1 MQLTL
6 VRNDTIFRLP
16 LPEKVGGQY
25 WLTSSEPDGS
35 ETQLLSVEGAGGTW
49 LLKSNRRAWVLDRDK
64 RRVAEAAL
72 DVNDSYEIIVGA
84 TRERLLVRTEPTTD
98 DRKLYVKYSV
108 PRNARIYIGRGEGCA
123 IRYESGFV
131 SSKHAEIT
139 LSGESTTIADLDSVN
154 GTFVNSRRVTSTT
167 LRPGDVISVFG
178 LNIVV
183 GRGFLALN
191 DPDGLVTCDSTLL
204 TPAEPRVP
212 MSSEDEVD
220 DEERN
225 PNVVFFRSPRFK
237 RDVTTAH
244 IKIDPPPQI
253 DDREDMPLLMVVGP
267 AMTMGMA
274 SMFMGVFAVLRVL
287 NPGPGQ
293 TPGSSTQW
301 LNALPTLIMSM
312 TMMVGMILWPIL
324 SRRYERRQR
333 RKREAKRQTKYR
345 AYLEDVQREIEA
357 ARRTQAEIL
366 HETIITLQDCIERIR
381 TRARSLWE
389 RTTGHNDFLSFRL
402 GIGEVVF
409 DAEIRHAERKF
420 TLEDDDLQDIMLDIA
435 EEPRKLPDVPI
446 QLSLL
451 EHPILGVIG
460 DRAITQDLVK
470 GIILQLAALHG
481 YDELKMVFIY
491 DPRDAATWE
500 FCRWLPHTWS
510 DDRTVRFIATS
521 HEDLRRLTSLLEP
534 SYAAR
539 EEIHGDADATDL
551 SPHCVVFAL
560 DKTLAG
566 KNDFIK
572 RILDQKSSRGFYLVA
587 LDDELQEL
595 PRECRAVIEA
605 KSSGARIYDREDTTG
620 AYRAFV
626 PDALLRTDATE
637 LAVCLAGTELDTMSD
652 AFVLP
657 AMLTFLELHGVGKV
671 EHLNP
676 LTRWKESNPIVSL
689 EAAVGVGTN
698 GEHLRLDIHENRHGP
713 HGLIAGM
720 TGSGKSEFIMT
731 YILSLAVTY
740 SPDELAFVLIDYKG
754 GGMANAFS
762 DLPHVAGTITNLD
775 GAAVNRSLISIQ
787 SELKRRQAI
796 FNDASAATG
805 TSNIDIYKYQSLYR
819 DGSVSEPLPHLVI
832 ISDEFAELKTQQPE
846 FMTQLVSA
854 ARIGRSLG
862 VHLVLATQKPSGVVN
877 EQIWSNS
884 RFRVCLK
891 VQERADSMEVI
902 KRPDAAA
909 LTQTG
914 RFYLQVGFDEIFEQ
928 GQSAWAGAPY
938 QPADRVEKAR
948 DESVVLIDDIGRP
961 LRQAQIDR
969 RRRLSAH
976 PPKQLDEVA
985 RYITQVAAEEGMR
998 TRPLWLDPMPD
1009 LIFADALRQ
1018 KYRRRSPAKVLDP
1031 VVGEWD
1037 DPANQRQALL
1047 TVPLTERGNAVVY
1060 GSTGS
1065 GKTTFLTTLIHS
1077 LITEHDPSQVHLY
1090 VIDFE
1095 AETLRA
1101 FQKAPHVGDVLGS
1114 NDTEKISNLFKM
1126 LAEEVSRRRT
1136 LFAEYGGNLEA
1147 YVQDS
1152 GRALESIVVVVHN
1165 WAAFIEG
1172 FHDLEE
1178 TISTLTRDGTRYGLY
1193 FVLTATSST
1202 AIRFRLLQNFR
1213 QLYVLQLNDPTE
1225 YVGILGSIGGVVPSQ
1240 IDGRGIVKTDATYE
1254 FQTAHPSQTELGDA
1268 AYVREACGALAESW
1282 GRSGARPVPVLPDL
1296 VTADA
1301 LLDEAN
1307 CPDLGAVPVG
1317 IDAQTLDVVEQD
1329 FARQFVTLVL
1339 SQDGEASPFIDGIAS
1354 VLADRCG
1361 TRTVVLDSGA
1371 VLPES
1376 HAGRYEA
1383 VRGEAAA
1390 NEAAA
1395 ALFEEMVARNNR
1407 SKEAAE
1413 AQRQQEA
1420 FEPLVCLVPELSALL
1435 DSLTPENRDRFT
1447 AILLKCDATLRATFI
1462 FADSEGAAAPLL
1474 RQPWLKPHVSGTDGI
1489 WVGDG
1494 FATQYSLQAAKT
1506 SNALYQEIGGEF
1518 GYVLTKGRPRLV
1530 KLLAGGP
1537 EASERVRG

>member
-6 VRNDTIFRLP
+6 VRNDTVFRLP
-16 LPEKVGGQY
+16 LPEKVTGQY
-25 WLTSSEPDGS
+25 WLTAAEPDGS
-35 ETQLLSVEGAGGTW
+35 ETQLLSVEGVGGTW
-49 LLKSNRRAWVLDRDK
+49 LLKSNRRAWVLDREK
-64 RRVAEAAL
+64 RRVAEAPL
-72 DVNDSYEIIVGA
+72 DVNDAYEIIVAA
-84 TRERLLVRTEPTTD
+84 THERLLVRTEPTTD
-98 DRKLYVKYSV
+98 DRKKYIKYAV
-108 PRNARIYIGRGEGCA
+108 PRNARICIGRAADCQ

-131 SSKHAEIT
+131 SSRHAEIA
-139 LSGESTTIADLDSVN
+139 LSGESVTIADLGSVN
-154 GTFVNSRRVTSTT
+154 GTFVNSRRVASTSI
-167 LRPGDVISVFG
+167 RPGDVVSVFG
-178 LNIVV
+178 LNIVI
-183 GRGFLALN
+183 GRGFFAIN
-191 DPDGLVTCDSTLL
+191 DPDGLVTCDPGLL
-204 TPAEPRVP
+204 APAPPRVP
-212 MSSEDEVD
+212 MAAEDDID
-220 DEERN
+220 DEETN

-237 RDVTTAH
+237 RDVTTAR
-244 IKIDPPPQI
+244 IKIDPPPPL
-253 DDREDMPLLMVVGP
+253 DDREDMPLIMVVGP

-274 SMFMGVFAVLRVL
+274 SMFMGMFAVIRVL
-287 NPGPGQ
+287 WPPDGQ
-293 TPGSSTQW
+293 PRGQW
-301 LNALPTLIMSM
+301 SNALPTLVMSM

-324 SRRYERRQR
+324 SRRYDRRQR
-333 RKREAKRQTKYR
+333 AKREAKRQTKYR
-345 AYLEDVQREIEA
+345 AYLEDVRAEIEV
-357 ARRTQAEIL
+357 ARRTQTEIL
-366 HETIITLQDCIERIR
+366 HETITTLQDCVERIR
-381 TRARSLWE
+381 SRARSLWE

-402 GIGEVVF
+402 GVGDGIF
-409 DAEIRHAERKF
+409 DADIRHAERKF

-446 QLSLL
+446 ALSLL

-460 DRAITQDLVK
+460 DRTITQDLVK

-481 YDELKMVFIY
+481 YDELKMLFVY

-510 DDRTVRFIATS
+510 DDRTVRFVATS

-539 EEIHGDADATDL
+539 EELREADAGDL

-572 RILDQKSSRGFYLVA
+572 KVLEQKSSRGFYVIA
-587 LDDELQEL
+587 LDDELREL

-605 KSSGARIYDREDTTG
+605 KSSGARIYDREDTSG

-637 LAVCLAGTELDTMSD
+637 LAVCLAGTELDTMSET
-652 AFVLP
+652 FVLP
-657 AMLTFLELHGVGKV
+657 AMITFLELHGVGKV

-689 EAAVGVGTN
+689 EAAVGVGAN

-796 FNDASAATG
+796 FNDASAVTG

-819 DGSVSEPLPHLVI
+819 DGSVREPLPHLLI

-938 QPADRVEKAR
+938 QPSDRVEKAR
-948 DESVVLIDDIGRP
+948 DESVVLIDDIGQP

-969 RRRLSAH
+969 RRRLTAN

-985 RYITQVAAEEGMR
+985 RYITQVATEEGMR
-998 TRPLWLDPMPD
+998 TRPLWLDPIPELIYADD
-1009 LIFADALRQ
+1009 LRK
-1018 KYRRRSPAKVLDP
+1018 KYGHRPSARVLDP

-1037 DPANQRQALL
+1037 DPANQRQQLL

-1077 LITEHDPSQVHLY
+1077 LITENDPSQVHLY

-1095 AETLRA
+1095 AETLRS
-1101 FQKAPHVGDVLGS
+1101 FQRAPHVGDVLGS
-1114 NDTEKISNLFKM
+1114 NDPDKIGNLFKM

-1136 LFAEYGGNLEA
+1136 LFSEYGGNLEA

-1152 GRALESIVVVVHN
+1152 GQALESIVVVIHN
-1165 WAAFIEG
+1165 WAAFIES
-1172 FHDLEE
+1172 FHELEE
-1178 TISTLTRDGTRYGLY
+1178 TMSMLTRDGTRYGIY
-1193 FVLTATSST
+1193 FVLSATSTSS
-1202 AIRFRLLQNFR
+1202 IRFRLLQNFR
-1213 QLYVLQLNDPTE
+1213 QLFVLQLNDATE
-1225 YVGILGSIGGVVPSQ
+1225 YVGILGSTGGVVPSQ
-1240 IDGRGIVKTDATYE
+1240 IDGRGIFKTDATYE
-1254 FQTAHPSQTELGDA
+1254 FQTAHPAQTDLGDA
-1268 AYVREACGALAESW
+1268 AYIREVCRTLHESW
-1282 GRSGARPVPVLPDL
+1282 GRAGARPVPVLPDH

-1301 LLDEAN
+1301 LLDEAT
-1307 CPDLGAVPVG
+1307 CPDLSAVPVG
-1317 IDAQTLDVVEQD
+1317 IDAQSLEVVEQD
-1329 FARQFVTLVL
+1329 FARRFVTLVL
-1339 SQDGEASPFIDGIAS
+1339 SQEGDTSDFMDAVAA

-1361 TRTVVLDSGA
+1361 TRTLVLDPGG
-1371 VLPES
+1371 VLPETN
-1376 HAGRYEA
+1376 AAIYGA
-1383 VRGEAAA
+1383 ARGEAAA
-1390 NEAAA
+1390 NEAVA

-1407 SKEAAE
+1407 SKAA
-1413 AQRQQEA
+1413 ADSGQQPEP
-1420 FEPLVCLVPELSALL
+1420 FEPLVCVVPQLSALL
-1435 DSLTPENRDRFT
+1435 ESLDAEDRDRFT
-1447 AILLKCDATLRATFI
+1447 AILLKCDVSLRTTFV
-1462 FADSEGAAAPLL
+1462 FADPEPAASALV
-1474 RQPWLKPHVSGTDGI
+1474 RQAWLKPHVSPSDGI

-1518 GYVLTKGRPRLV
+1518 GYVLTKGKPRLV
-1530 KLLAGGP
+1530 KLLAGVPVVP
-1537 EASERVRG
+1537 EDARA